1 MRLYLGVWM
10 GMLLIAGCAMGGNK
24 SSRADMAA
32 PSAPSAPMAEAKG
45 EMGAD
50 VAAAAGA
57 AQTRVAGPAAPAR
70 MMIYTAML
78 GVEVASVEPSLAK
91 VREMVA
97 AVGGHMQD
105 LAGPRITVRIPA
117 AEFEGFIDRVGKQI
131 GDVVQREIRG
141 QDVTEEFMDV
151 DLRLR
156 NLIATRDRI
165 EALLARAST
174 VKDALEIQRELA
186 RLTQEIEQLKG
197 RLQFLKDRVAL
208 ATVTI
213 ELRVKRLDDASLPT
227 DRRLPFGWVREL
239 GLHSIFDMRDQ

>member
-1 MRLYLGVWM
+1 
-10 GMLLIAGCAMGGNK
+10 MGGNK
-24 SSRADMAA
+24 ASRADVAAPMA
-32 PSAPSAPMAEAKG
+32 PSAGAPMSEAKG
-45 EMGAD
+45 E
-50 VAAAAGA
+50 AARGGDDG
-57 AQTRVAGPAAPAR
+57 THVAGPAAPAR

-78 GVEVASVEPSLAK
+78 AVEVAAVEPSLAK
-91 VREMVA
+91 VRELVA

-105 LAGPRITVRIPA
+105 LAGARITVRIPA
-117 AEFEGFIDRVGKQI
+117 AEFEGFLDRVGKQV

-141 QDVTEEFMDV
+141 QDVTEEFLDL

-156 NLIATRDRI
+156 NLTATRDRI
-165 EALLARAST
+165 ETLLSRAST

-186 RLTQEIEQLKG
+186 RLTQEIEQIKG
-197 RLQFLKDRVAL
+197 RMQFIKDRVAL

-227 DRRLPFGWVREL
+227 DRHHPFGWVREL

>member
-1 MRLYLGVWM
+1 MRVAAWV
-10 GMLLIAGCAMGGNK
+10 GMLLVAGCAMGGSK
-24 SSRADMAA
+24 RADMAA
-32 PSAPSAPMAEAKG
+32 PRSAM
-45 EMGAD
+45 
-50 VAAAAGA
+50 AGA
-57 AQTRVAGPAAPAR
+57 MAGSVAEGKPDEANAAPGGAETRVAGPAAPAR

-78 GVEVASVEPSLAK
+78 GVEVASLEPSLAK

-97 AVGGHMQD
+97 AVGGHMQE

-117 AEFEGFIDRVGKQI
+117 AEFEGFLDRVGRQI

-141 QDVTEEFMDV
+141 QDVTEEFLDV

-165 EALLARAST
+165 ETLLARAST

-208 ATVTI
+208 ATITI
-213 ELRVKRLDDASLPT
+213 ELRVKRLDDASLPA